1 MITEEMRNRNLQ
13 LEKLLLKS
21 VKSVYSLNA
30 EL

>member
-1 MITEEMRNRNLQ
+1 MITEEMGNRNLQ
-13 LEKLLLKS
+13 LEKLLKS